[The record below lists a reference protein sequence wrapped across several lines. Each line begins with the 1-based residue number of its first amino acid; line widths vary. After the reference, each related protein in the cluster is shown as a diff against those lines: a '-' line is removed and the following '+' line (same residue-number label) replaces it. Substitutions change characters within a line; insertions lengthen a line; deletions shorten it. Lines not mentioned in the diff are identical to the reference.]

1 MNAYQLSRI
10 ESLAADLAVALE
22 IKSFQSQLVQSE
34 KLAAPADVLAL
45 REYHLRT
52 RSIEVAVTIETDLPP
67 IVADEDQ
74 CKQVLLNLLNNAI
87 DAVESGDQSKRIT
100 IRAFQRDDRASIVVE
115 DSGPGFRDLK
125 RAFDPFYTTKPVG
138 KGTGLGLSICHGI
151 VKEHCG
157 EIKVENLPAGGA
169 AVTVQLPAGELKVR
183 TKALALPWGSNREK
197 TVGSFTSRR

>member
-1 MNAYQLSRI
+1 VNAYQLSRI

>member
-1 MNAYQLSRI
+1 VNAYQLSRI

-34 KLAAPADVLAL
+34 NLAAPADVLAL

-138 KGTGLGLSICHGI
+138 KGTALGLSICHGI
-151 VKEHCG
+151 VKEHGG